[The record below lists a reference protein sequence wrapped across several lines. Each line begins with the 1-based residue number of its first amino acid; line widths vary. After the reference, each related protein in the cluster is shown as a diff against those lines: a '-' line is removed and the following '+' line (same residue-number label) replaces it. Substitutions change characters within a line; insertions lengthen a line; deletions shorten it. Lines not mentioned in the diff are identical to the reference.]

1 MNSPVIDQQTLQFG
15 RLLHYAGLAVV
26 LVAGATTYSWLYTP
40 LENSI
45 TETQLQIEDLEIM
58 SRNTPVIRAE
68 HSRLTEHLQ
77 EIEQR
82 YAALEARVPLNAE
95 AGNFLRQV
103 SQIAQ
108 DQHLAI
114 SNFQPAQTTRSDGY
128 AAMEVRLEGQGTFPS
143 ICSFFGRLAEIQR
156 LSKVKDLTVN
166 VDANSDEYPM
176 QATIVIYFGLRG
188 EQTAATGREVSRG

>member
-1 MNSPVIDQQTLQFG
+1 MNSSVIDQQTLQFG

-26 LVAGATTYSWLYTP
+26 LVVGATTYSWLYSP
-40 LENSI
+40 LVNSI

-108 DQHLAI
+108 DQQLAI

-143 ICSFFGRLAEIQR
+143 ICSFFGRLA
-156 LSKVKDLTVN
+156 
-166 VDANSDEYPM
+166 
-176 QATIVIYFGLRG
+176 
-188 EQTAATGREVSRG
+188 